1 MRLLSIGLAALL
13 LAAPLAHAA
22 DNPDVLRLSQ
32 RLRAL
37 DADPAT
43 ASMAAYE
50 RLQARQAVQVLGEAS
65 SSRRPVALKVAQAR
79 VEAAE
84 VAAQTAVVQREIDR
98 LDRERS
104 ELLVEASRRDAA
116 RARQEAERL
125 RVQAQIQAEEAA
137 RLREQ
142 ADADAAARADAE
154 GALDSVASGQAAK
167 LRAARKRAAEL
178 ARQEAELMGEA
189 PPAPV
194 ESEGDR
200 P

>member
-32 RLRAL
+32 RLQAL

-43 ASMAAYE
+43 ASIAAYE

>member
-1 MRLLSIGLAALL
+1 MRLPSIALAALL

-22 DNPDVLRLSQ
+22 DDPEVPGLAQ
-32 RLRAL
+32 RLQAL

-43 ASMAAYE
+43 TSVAAFE
-50 RLQARQAVQVLGEAS
+50 RLQARQAVQALGEAR

-79 VEAAE
+79 VETAE
-84 VAAQTAVVQREIDR
+84 VAAQVAVVQREIDR

-125 RVQAQIQAEEAA
+125 RIQAQVQAEEAA

-167 LRAARKRAAEL
+167 LRAARRRAAEL

-189 PPAPV
+189 PPAPAK
-194 ESEGDR
+194 SGSDK